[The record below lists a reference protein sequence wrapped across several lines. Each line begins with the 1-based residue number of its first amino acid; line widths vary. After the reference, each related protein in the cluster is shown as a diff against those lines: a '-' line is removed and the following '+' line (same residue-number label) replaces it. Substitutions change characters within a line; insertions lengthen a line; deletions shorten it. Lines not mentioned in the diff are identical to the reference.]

1 MSNPRQE
8 VLNTI
13 YTMPLDVWRPQ
24 LDTLSRHLSQGSL
37 WRGQA
42 AIYEQPPAPPAEFV
56 TSPLYLGLGARVYP
70 VVLRTLEEVFSG
82 AYNEAAIC
90 WGIGSGKSFFSSLA
104 ISYLLHRTLCLRDPQ
119 GYYGLAPG
127 SAIAFLNM
135 SASAG
140 QAQRVVFN
148 EIKQRV
154 AASPWFRLFCN
165 EHRFGK
171 HALQVLSEEI
181 RLPKHLVVVT
191 GNSAETCP
199 LGYNLL
205 GAVLDEAAFLL
216 TTGDGRRDAA
226 EEIYHALRQ
235 RITSRFFDRGLLVL
249 ISSPKHVGDFI
260 ERKLAEAPD
269 SPRLYTSRRAIWE
282 VKPPHLYCGRCFE
295 YEGLRVPVEYQ
306 DDFRR
311 NPQRALRDLAA
322 RPTQAYCAWFTDEQA
337 LEACCH
343 DGPGN
348 DAVGRGLVP
357 RRSLPPLPQGEGAGG
372 EAPLGRLATD
382 PLDAAGRWRADLR
395 APDGEPRY
403 LHVDL
408 GLRHDA
414 CGLAM
419 VHCRPAPD
427 RPDEPEV
434 WADLVV
440 RLTAPSSPAG
450 REGQGSEASAPPS
463 PAGRGGQG
471 SEVYAPP
478 SPAGR
483 GGQGSE
489 ASAPPSPAGR
499 GGQGSEASAPPSP
512 AGRGGQGGEA
522 SAPPSP
528 AGRGGQGGE
537 VDFARIRELIN
548 DLRRRGYNLAQVSF
562 DGWQSVDSRQI
573 LRRQGFRT
581 ALVSVDRDLGAYETL
596 KELVNTGRLHLP
608 RYEPLLR
615 ELKRLELVDGRK
627 VDHPRGGSKDCA
639 DALAAATSE
648 AIKAYGGG
656 RVGGRIV

>member
-8 VLNTI
+8 TLNTI
-13 YTMPLDVWRPQ
+13 YTSPLAAWQPH
-24 LDTLSRHLSQGSL
+24 LDTLSRRLGHRSPA
-37 WRGQA
+37 WREQV

-56 TSPLYLGLGARVYP
+56 TSPLYLGLGRRVYP
-70 VVLRTLEEVFSG
+70 VVLQTLQEVFAG
-82 AYNEAAIC
+82 NYNEAAIC

-119 GYYGLAPG
+119 AYYGLAPG

-154 AASPWFRLFCN
+154 SGSPWFRRFCS
-165 EHRFGK
+165 EARFGK

-226 EEIYHALRQ
+226 EEIYHALRR

-249 ISSPKHVGDFI
+249 ISSPKHVGDFL
-260 ERKLAEAPD
+260 ERKLAEAASPD
-269 SPRLYTSRRAIWE
+269 SRRGGTSVPPGGGCCGGVPSSPPVSGGVPEDQAFPPPSILERGGQGGESSRLYASRRAIWE
-282 VKPPHLYCGRCFE
+282 VKPPHFYCGRFFE
-295 YEGLRVPVEYQ
+295 YAGLQVPVEYR

-311 NPQRALRDLAA
+311 NPERALRDLAA
-322 RPTQAYCAWFTDEQA
+322 RPTRAYSAWFTDEAA
-337 LEACCH
+337 LDACCLRV
-343 DGPGN
+343 GPEGES
-348 DAVGRGLVP
+348 ASP
-357 RRSLPPLPQGEGAGG
+357 PSLPERGGQGG
-372 EAPLGRLATD
+372 ESS
-382 PLDAAGRWRADLR
+382 PLDSAGRWHPALR
-395 APDGEPRY
+395 PTDNLPRY

-419 VHCRPAPD
+419 VHCRPCPD
-427 RPDEPEV
+427 RPEEPEV
-434 WADLVV
+434 WADVVV
-440 RLTAPSSPAG
+440 RLTPPEPPPF
-450 REGQGSEASAPPS
+450 REGGQGGRPADEASASPS
-463 PAGRGGQG
+463 PAGRGG
-471 SEVYAPP
+471 P
-478 SPAGR
+478 
-483 GGQGSE
+483 
-489 ASAPPSPAGR
+489 
-499 GGQGSEASAPPSP
+499 
-512 AGRGGQGGEA
+512 
-522 SAPPSP
+522 
-528 AGRGGQGGE
+528 GGE
-537 VDFARIRELIN
+537 VDFSRVRELIN
-548 DLRRRGYNLAQVSF
+548 DLRRRGYNIAQVSF

-581 ALVSVDRDLGAYETL
+581 ALVSVDRDLGPYETL
-596 KELVNTGRLHLP
+596 KELVNTGRLHFP
-608 RYEPLLR
+608 PYEPLLR

-627 VDHPRGGSKDCA
+627 IDHPRGGSKDCA

-648 AIKAYGGG
+648 ALKHWGGG
-656 RVGGRIV
+656 RIGSRIV

>member
-1 MSNPRQE
+1 MSNPRPE
-8 VLNTI
+8 SLNKLNLVQQM
-13 YTMPLDVWRPQ
+13 YTLPLDAWRPQ
-24 LDTLSRHLSQGSL
+24 LDSLSRLLSQGSPP
-37 WRGQA
+37 WRELTA
-42 AIYEQPPAPPAEFV
+42 VYEQPPAPPAEFV
-56 TSPLYLGLGARVYP
+56 TSPLYLGLGNRVYP
-70 VVLRTLEEVFSG
+70 MVLRTLEELFNG
-82 AYNEAAIC
+82 PYNEAAIC

-119 GYYGLAPG
+119 AYYGLAPG

-148 EIKQRV
+148 EIKQRLI
-154 AASPWFRLFCN
+154 ASPWFRRFCS
-165 EHRFGK
+165 RYGK
-171 HALQVLSEEI
+171 HGLQVLSGEI

-235 RITSRFFDRGLLVL
+235 RITSRFFNRGLLVL
-249 ISSPKHVGDFI
+249 ISSPRHVGDFI

-269 SPRLYTSRRAIWE
+269 SPRLYTSRRALWE
-282 VKPPHLYCGRCFE
+282 MKPPQLYCGRFFE
-295 YEGLRVPVEYQ
+295 YEGLQVPVEYQ

-322 RPTQAYCAWFTDEQA
+322 RPTQAYCAWLTDEQA
-337 LEACCH
+337 LEACC
-343 DGPGN
+343 DLPGE
-348 DAVGRGLVP
+348 
-357 RRSLPPLPQGEGAGG
+357 S
-372 EAPLGRLATD
+372 
-382 PLDAAGRWRADLR
+382 PLDEGGRWRGDLR
-395 APDGEPRY
+395 APDSLPRY

-408 GLRHDA
+408 GLRRDG
-414 CGLAM
+414 CGIAM
-419 VHCRPAPD
+419 VHCRPAPE

-440 RLTAPSSPAG
+440 RLTAPA
-450 REGQGSEASAPPS
+450 
-463 PAGRGGQG
+463 
-471 SEVYAPP
+471 
-478 SPAGR
+478 
-483 GGQGSE
+483 
-489 ASAPPSPAGR
+489 
-499 GGQGSEASAPPSP
+499 
-512 AGRGGQGGEA
+512 GGEI
-522 SAPPSP
+522 
-528 AGRGGQGGE
+528 
-537 VDFARIRELIN
+537 DFARVRELIN
-548 DLRRRGYNLAQVSF
+548 DLRRRGYSLAQVSF

-581 ALVSVDRDLGAYETL
+581 ALVSVDRDLGPYETL

-627 VDHPRGGSKDCA
+627 VDHPRGGSKDAA

-648 AIKAYGGG
+648 AIKHWGGG
-656 RVGGRIV
+656 RIGSRII